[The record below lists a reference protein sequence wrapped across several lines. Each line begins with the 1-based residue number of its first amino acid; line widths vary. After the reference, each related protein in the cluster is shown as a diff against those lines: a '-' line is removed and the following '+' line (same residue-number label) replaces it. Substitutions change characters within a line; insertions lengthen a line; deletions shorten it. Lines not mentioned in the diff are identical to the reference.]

1 MVVVLLLL
9 LQIMKLPIESLLL
22 LLPLLLVPLLLVPL
36 LLAQALLLTLPLL
49 LLALLNLAL
58 RERGR
63 LWSIHRL
70 LFRTRAVQG
79 PHLLSKFEEKWSD
92 PQTCPA
98 KATNHFQNY
107 HHYYCVC
114 HPTMCSMSFNFD
126 HPQQFPER
134 SFQKKTKGSQ
144 NK

>member
-22 LLPLLLVPLLLVPL
+22 LLPPLLVPLLLVPL
-36 LLAQALLLTLPLL
+36 LLAQALLLPLPLL

-79 PHLLSKFEEKWSD
+79 PHLLSKFEENGVTPRRAQQKRPTTSKTTIIIIAFAT
-92 PQTCPA
+92 PQCA
-98 KATNHFQNY
+98 A
-107 HHYYCVC
+107 
-114 HPTMCSMSFNFD
+114 
-126 HPQQFPER
+126 
-134 SFQKKTKGSQ
+134 
-144 NK
+144 